1 MSRGR
6 LKRIGALCGIF
17 GAIFASSAPAAA
29 LLEVNDLVIR
39 AEGAFEPRLLP
50 RRHFAPISFEGHI
63 DISAKSGGR
72 PAALEQIVLGFDR
85 DGRLNTGGLP
95 TCPATEVAS
104 ASPAE
109 ARRLCA
115 NAIVGRGHVE
125 ASIDLPSGPVG
136 ASSPL
141 TIFNGPAE
149 AGHPTVVVHA
159 QTTVPATQ
167 TFAIVVPIERR
178 PGAFRYWATLGIPPI
193 AGGHGSLTHIDLQV
207 GRRFRSGGHP
217 RSYVSARCSDGVL
230 ETHGDLNF
238 ADGTIIEGAVQK
250 FCRAR

>member
-6 LKRIGALCGIF
+6 LKRIGALWGIF
-17 GAIFASSAPAAA
+17 GAIFASSAGAGA

-39 AEGAFEPRLLP
+39 ADGAFEPRLLP
-50 RRHFAPISFEGHI
+50 KRHFAAISFEGHI
-63 DISAKSGGR
+63 DISAKSGAR
-72 PAALEQIVLGFDR
+72 PAALERIVLGFDR
-85 DGRLNTGGLP
+85 DGRLSAGGLP
-95 TCPATEVAS
+95 ACPADEIAN

-109 ARRLCA
+109 ARRHCA
-115 NAIVGRGHVE
+115 GAIVGRGNVE
-125 ASIDLPSGPVG
+125 ASIDLSSGPVA

-149 AGHPTVVVHA
+149 AGRATVVLHA

-178 PGAFRYWATLGIPPI
+178 PGPFRYWATLRIPPI
-193 AGGHGSLTHIDLQV
+193 AGGHGSLTHIDVQV
-207 GRRFRSGGHP
+207 GRRFRSGGHQ

-230 ETHGDLNF
+230 ETHGNLDF
-238 ADGTIIEGAVQK
+238 ADGTVIEGAVQK